1 MNNMRFY
8 DELRAVP
15 NDALKKISGGRLNGM
30 SNINPMWRLRR
41 MTEVFGPCGLGW
53 KYEIT
58 DKRIENGT
66 DGEVVAVVDVAV
78 FIRDDNEWSA
88 PIPGT
93 GGSLLVAKESK
104 GLRTSDEAFKMALTD
119 ALGVA
124 MKALG
129 VAADVYFNEDPTKY
143 DREDPT
149 AHSLLVIGRRI
160 EQLVTKKINEG
171 TDLREILAKLK
182 ISEKQ
187 FNMYMNMAKSLD
199 AFEKAVREL

>member
-15 NDALKKISGGRLNGM
+15 SDALKKISGGRLNGM

-41 MTEVFGPCGLGW
+41 MTEVFGPCGIGW

-66 DGEVVAVVDVAV
+66 DGEMVAVVDVAV

-129 VAADVYFNEDPTKY
+129 VAADVYFDEDPTKY

>member
-1 MNNMRFY
+1 
-8 DELRAVP
+8 
-15 NDALKKISGGRLNGM
+15 
-30 SNINPMWRLRR
+30 
-41 MTEVFGPCGLGW
+41 MTEVFGPCGIGW

-66 DGEVVAVVDVAV
+66 DGEMVAVVDVAV

-149 AHSLLVIGRRI
+149 AHSLPVIGRRI